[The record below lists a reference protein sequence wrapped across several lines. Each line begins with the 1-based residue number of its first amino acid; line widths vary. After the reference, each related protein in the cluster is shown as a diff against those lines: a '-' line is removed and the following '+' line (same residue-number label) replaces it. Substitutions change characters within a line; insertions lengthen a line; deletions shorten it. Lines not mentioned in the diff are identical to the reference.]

1 MAALDASDRR
11 SHEVRVAGTAALVV
25 AKMHKIG
32 ERAKDKPDLLEA
44 IGRTGSSSEDC
55 VPF

>member
-11 SHEVRVAGTAALVV
+11 SYEVRVAGTAALVV

-44 IGRTGSSSEDC
+44 IGRTGSS
-55 VPF
+55 